1 MDERV
6 AVITGG
12 SSGIGATLAR
22 DLTRAGWRCVL
33 VARGEERLRELAGE
47 IGAEAE
53 ICDVGDRAAVDA
65 LAARVTERH
74 PQIKLLVNNA
84 GIPARA
90 DFISGDA
97 ERIENVIR
105 INYLGGVWCLR
116 AFLPALEAAAP
127 SDVVN
132 VVSVAGAVTMP
143 PSGPYAASK
152 HAQLAFSR
160 ATAAQLRGRG
170 VRVHTVLPGF
180 AETEGFP
187 QRGVIPKQLEW
198 TVIGPERIARSILG
212 AVEHDRRE
220 SFVPWFFRP
229 VAWLQVLRS
238 IARRPDARA
247 RELRPTRRGLTL
259 LQLPGTVDEHGRPA
273 AVPADPGD
281 RDLVAADHEVDVDRA
296 AVAASAVLVG

>member
-1 MDERV
+1 MTDERV

-12 SSGIGATLAR
+12 SSGIGAALARELAR
-22 DLTRAGWRCVL
+22 DGWRCVL
-33 VARGEERLRELAGE
+33 VARGEERLRALAE
-47 IGAEAE
+47 DIGAEAE
-53 ICDVGDRAAVDA
+53 VCDVGDRAAVDA
-65 LAARVTERH
+65 LAARVTGRH
-74 PQIKLLVNNA
+74 PRVKLLVNNA

-97 ERIENVIR
+97 ERIENVVR

-116 AFLPALEAAAP
+116 AFLSALEAAAP

-132 VVSVAGAVTMP
+132 VVSVAGTVTMP
-143 PSGPYAASK
+143 PSGPYSAAK

-198 TVIGPERIARSILG
+198 TIIGPERIARSIL
-212 AVEHDRRE
+212 ASIRRDRRE
-220 SFVPWFFRP
+220 SYVPWFYRP
-229 VAWLQVLRS
+229 VAMLQ
-238 IARRPDARA
+238 
-247 RELRPTRRGLTL
+247 
-259 LQLPGTVDEHGRPA
+259 
-273 AVPADPGD
+273 AVVP
-281 RDLVAADHEVDVDRA
+281 
-296 AVAASAVLVG
+296 SLVGRVLARGRYGERGAA